1 MFCSVLV
8 FLWLVAVFV
17 LSRPVFMLYTGALG
31 QGAEAFDFFDVML
44 HGLPH
49 DLCVASAICL
59 PLWIAGLV
67 VLLCRLRRSGR
78 ALPLQW
84 CSVST

>member
-49 DLCVASAICL
+49 DLCVAAAICL

-67 VLLCRLRRSGR
+67 VLLFRLRRSGR
-78 ALPLQW
+78 ALPLQ
-84 CSVST
+84 